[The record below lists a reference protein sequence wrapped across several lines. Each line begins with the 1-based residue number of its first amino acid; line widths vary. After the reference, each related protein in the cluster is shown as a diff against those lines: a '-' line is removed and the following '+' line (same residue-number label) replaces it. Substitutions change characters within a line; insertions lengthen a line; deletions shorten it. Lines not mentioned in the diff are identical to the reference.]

1 MDANLL
7 AQAETLRQ
15 TVERLT
21 RVGLIVDRACL
32 SAEQRRAVFALQ
44 RIATADAQQPEPR
57 RTSIGFAYPNAR

>member
-7 AQAETLRQ
+7 VQAENLRH

-32 SAEQRRAVFALQ
+32 SAEQRRAVFAMQCL
-44 RIATADAQQPEPR
+44 TDAAEQPEPR
-57 RTSIGFAYPNAR
+57 RPLIGFAYPNAR